1 MTTQQLIEQVATHA
15 IQTEGKLIVAMSK
28 IEKITKL
35 IIERFNK
42 DGVDDINFPKKIT
55 FFAVVAN
62 IPAIVKLLRQIFEV
76 LREPTPEIQIQQES
90 LQPFLNAI
98 TENPETLN
106 QPITQ

>member
-1 MTTQQLIEQVATHA
+1 MTTQDLIEQIATHS
-15 IQTEGKLIVAMSK
+15 IKTEVKLTVALSK

-42 DGVDDINFPKKIT
+42 DGVDDLNFPKKIT
-55 FFAVVAN
+55 FFAIVAN

-76 LREPTPEIQIQQES
+76 LKEQTPDVEIQRES
-90 LQPFLNAI
+90 LQPFLNAV

-106 QPITQ
+106 QPIV

>member
-1 MTTQQLIEQVATHA
+1 MTTQDLIEQIATHS
-15 IQTEGKLIVAMSK
+15 IKTEVKLTVALSK

-42 DGVDDINFPKKIT
+42 DGVDYLNFPKKIT
-55 FFAVVAN
+55 FVAIVAN

-76 LREPTPEIQIQQES
+76 LKEQTPDVEIQRES
-90 LQPFLNAI
+90 LQPFLNAV

-106 QPITQ
+106 QPIV

>member
-1 MTTQQLIEQVATHA
+1 MTTQDLIEQIATHS
-15 IQTEGKLIVAMSK
+15 IKTEVKLTVALSK

-42 DGVDDINFPKKIT
+42 DGFDDLNFPKKIT
-55 FFAVVAN
+55 FFAIVAN

-76 LREPTPEIQIQQES
+76 LKEQTPDVEIQRES
-90 LQPFLNAI
+90 LQPFLNAV

-106 QPITQ
+106 QPIV